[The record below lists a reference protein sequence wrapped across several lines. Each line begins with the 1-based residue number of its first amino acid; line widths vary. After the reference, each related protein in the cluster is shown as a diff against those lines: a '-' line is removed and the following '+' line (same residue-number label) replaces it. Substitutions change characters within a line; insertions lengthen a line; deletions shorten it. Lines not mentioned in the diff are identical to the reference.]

1 MAHNMTSKYLG
12 CGVLIVALSI
22 VLATPAR
29 ADKTADG
36 GRRNR
41 DRNRGGGCGRGGRN
55 RSDHSLFEEAKDYG
69 MRQLGGE
76 RKTVTDEKDKRVR
89 VLSGNMVG
97 VKPGDRVTLLGHKSK
112 PKAPDTT
119 LVWETKEVTKD
130 FGVCQP

>member
-1 MAHNMTSKYLG
+1 
-12 CGVLIVALSI
+12 
-22 VLATPAR
+22 
-29 ADKTADG
+29 
-36 GRRNR
+36 
-41 DRNRGGGCGRGGRN
+41 
-55 RSDHSLFEEAKDYG
+55 

-76 RKTVTDEKDKRVR
+76 RKTVTDEKDKRVY

-130 FGVCQP
+130 FGVCQL